1 MRITYYFDGDEFM
14 FGEPHQVRAETV
26 YLPVNTPSGIMP
38 GHAFPDMDEEDDSE
52 EYAHDYRE
60 MVRGVSQKPH
70 GDCGCGCSGAG
81 TCGVSAPSMSWSQ
94 FKERTPGAHLF
105 VRALGEEKSDAI
117 EVVKTVCDYHGIEM
131 KELEDGVAIPFIDS
145 LSDDGYEA
153 VMTVASNMSEGFDA
167 KGIGGKIRRVG
178 QMANNFDRFDPNAI
192 DADGD
197 RVVQEGTR
205 FQRPGAPKA
214 PQMMPKVKP
223 IQVPRREDVPIKP
236 SVPSTPTPVR
246 PTVPSKPK
254 VPAGLSGS
262 MGAKKK
268 KAPNM
273 LDPDFIDDLYDMDP
287 DDAWTID
294 LPEDMFDE
302 LNYTEAES
310 LLYEMKKR
318 WKDFAIGMSGQ
329 WNDSLADRLMYED
342 EDGVIKHLMRW
353 EDLSKA
359 KAKKEAERLQDMWNR
374 ANAVENVHY
383 SLRRK
388 LQEYIAEMEKAM
400 DDEDY

>member
-1 MRITYYFDGDEFM
+1 
-14 FGEPHQVRAETV
+14 
-26 YLPVNTPSGIMP
+26 
-38 GHAFPDMDEEDDSE
+38 
-52 EYAHDYRE
+52 
-60 MVRGVSQKPH
+60 
-70 GDCGCGCSGAG
+70 
-81 TCGVSAPSMSWSQ
+81 
-94 FKERTPGAHLF
+94 
-105 VRALGEEKSDAI
+105 
-117 EVVKTVCDYHGIEM
+117 
-131 KELEDGVAIPFIDS
+131 
-145 LSDDGYEA
+145 
-153 VMTVASNMSEGFDA
+153 
-167 KGIGGKIRRVG
+167 
-178 QMANNFDRFDPNAI
+178 
-192 DADGD
+192 
-197 RVVQEGTR
+197 
-205 FQRPGAPKA
+205 
-214 PQMMPKVKP
+214 
-223 IQVPRREDVPIKP
+223 
-236 SVPSTPTPVR
+236 
-246 PTVPSKPK
+246 VPSKPK